1 METAKIYNV
10 IILDKSGSMS
20 SIRKEAVDSVNET
33 LGAIRS
39 TARKNPDCKQ
49 YVSIVAFCGCE
60 LKHFYTNTIIDE
72 VKNIE
77 PHQYVPCCNTPLY
90 DAVGD
95 TIVKL
100 HEAIIGEENATAS
113 ITIITDGYENSSREF
128 SGRAVKALIESYKKE
143 GWMFAYIGADHDVE
157 AVAYSLAIDNKM
169 EFDKSASGVH
179 AMSQKL
185 SKAFSGWTESVAEP
199 MCNPSLSAEDKKSI
213 LREKAG
219 KFFDM

>member
-20 SIRKEAVDSVNET
+20 SIGKEAVDSVNET

-72 VKNIE
+72 VRNIK

-100 HEAIIGEENATAS
+100 HEAISAEENATAS

-199 MCNPSLSAEDKKSI
+199 MCNPSLSAEEKKSI